1 MIYRFPGSSSG
12 LSFDI
17 FTELVTRM
25 LAFMKAACFLAR
37 EASLWAF
44 DDISDSSSLCIHN
57 VLLEDMTALLYLL
70 EVFFSSMNLLAEFP
84 E

>member
-1 MIYRFPGSSSG
+1 MMIYSFPGSSSG

-70 EVFFSSMNLLAEFP
+70 EVFFP
-84 E
+84 Q

>member
-44 DDISDSSSLCIHN
+44 DDISDSSSLCIHQCS
-57 VLLEDMTALLYLL
+57 VGGHDCTLVSAGSFFLLNES
-70 EVFFSSMNLLAEFP
+70 VS
-84 E
+84 